1 MNNDN
6 RLSLS
11 EAKNLFRQALQ
22 RQNDRA
28 AGMKMPDDMEQRVM
42 GSLTPNPSPSRG
54 EPSSLVLRRSPL
66 LWRGIG
72 GGCIAVAA
80 SVLLLIILN
89 IEKPQPEQQ
98 TPVIAEKVMSPVPVI
113 SDEPI
118 EHAKPTKPINPV
130 KVAKTAAP
138 KKQLAEA
145 ELPDTLGQ
153 GIFESEENVRLAVQM
168 LSECEAT
175 IRREEQQ
182 VNNRI
187 IKATFNALPQAENA
201 LLVTNENGDFEV
213 IEVSEQT
220 AIEI

>member
-1 MNNDN
+1 MNND
-6 RLSLS
+6 
-11 EAKNLFRQALQ
+11 KLFRQALQ

-42 GSLTPNPSPSRG
+42 KSIKPQATK
-54 EPSSLVLRRSPL
+54 RRWLYPL
-66 LWRGIG
+66 SAFA
-72 GGCIAVAA
+72 IAACA
-80 SVLLLIILN
+80 LLLILLN
-89 IEKPQPEQQ
+89 IGKQKPEQQ
-98 TPVIAEKVMSPVPVI
+98 TPVIAEKVMPPVPVI

-118 EHAKPTKPINPV
+118 EHAKPTRPIIPV
-130 KVAKTAAP
+130 KVAKAAAT

-175 IRREEQQ
+175 IRHEEQQ

-187 IKATFNALPQAENA
+187 IEATFNALPQAENA

>member
-1 MNNDN
+1 MSTMNND
-6 RLSLS
+6 
-11 EAKNLFRQALQ
+11 KLFRQALQ
-22 RQNDRA
+22 RQNDQA

-42 GSLTPNPSPSRG
+42 KSIKPQATK
-54 EPSSLVLRRSPL
+54 RRWLYPL
-66 LWRGIG
+66 ST
-72 GGCIAVAA
+72 IAVAA
-80 SVLLLIILN
+80 SVLLLILLN
-89 IEKPQPEQQ
+89 IEKQKSEQQ
-98 TPVIAEKVMSPVPVI
+98 TPVIAEVVTEPQPI
-113 SDEPI
+113 IPDEPV
-118 EHAKPTKPINPV
+118 EHANPTKPIIPV

>member
-6 RLSLS
+6 RLRLS
-11 EAKNLFRQALQ
+11 EAKNLFSQALQ

-42 GSLTPNPSPSRG
+42 KSLKPQATK
-54 EPSSLVLRRSPL
+54 RRWLYPL
-66 LWRGIG
+66 ST
-72 GGCIAVAA
+72 IAVAA
-80 SVLLLIILN
+80 SVLLLILLN
-89 IEKPQPEQQ
+89 IEKQKPEQQ
-98 TPVIAEKVMSPVPVI
+98 TPVIAEVVTEPQPI
-113 SDEPI
+113 IPDEPV
-118 EHAKPTKPINPV
+118 EHANPAHPIIPV
-130 KVAKTAAP
+130 KVAKAATP
-138 KKQLAEA
+138 KKQLTEA

-153 GIFESEENVRLAVQM
+153 GIFDSEENVRLAVQM

>member
-6 RLSLS
+6 RLRLS

-22 RQNDRA
+22 RQNERA

-42 GSLTPNPSPSRG
+42 RSLIPQATK
-54 EPSSLVLRRSPL
+54 RRWLYPL
-66 LWRGIG
+66 SA
-72 GGCIAVAA
+72 IAVAA
-80 SVLLLIILN
+80 SVLLLILLN
-89 IEKPQPEQQ
+89 IGKQQPEQP
-98 TPVIAEKVMSPVPVI
+98 PVIAEVVTVPQPNMP
-113 SDEPI
+113 DEPV
-118 EHAKPTKPINPV
+118 EHANPTKPIIPV
-130 KVAKTAAP
+130 KVAKAAAT

-175 IRREEQQ
+175 IRHEEQQ

-187 IKATFNALPQAENA
+187 IEATFNALPQAENA

>member
-1 MNNDN
+1 MKTPKDTDL
-6 RLSLS
+6 R
-11 EAKNLFRQALQ
+11 EA
-22 RQNDRA
+22 
-28 AGMKMPDDMEQRVM
+28 
-42 GSLTPNPSPSRG
+42 
-54 EPSSLVLRRSPL
+54 LRRKYAREPQLPANFTSRMMSQKKRRWL
-66 LWRGIG
+66 LPASALSI
-72 GGCIAVAA
+72 AA
-80 SVLLLIILN
+80 SVLLLIMLN
-89 IEKPQPEQQ
+89 IEKPKPEQQ
-98 TPVIAEKVMSPVPVI
+98 TPVIAEKVMLPVPAI

-118 EHAKPTKPINPV
+118 EHAKPTRSIKPV
-130 KVAKTAAP
+130 KVAKAATP
-138 KKQLAEA
+138 KKRPIEA

-175 IRREEQQ
+175 IRHEEQQ

>member
-6 RLSLS
+6 RLRLS

-22 RQNDRA
+22 RQNERA

-42 GSLTPNPSPSRG
+42 GSLTPNPSPRRG
-54 EPSSLVLRRSPL
+54 EPSSLPLRRSPL

-80 SVLLLIILN
+80 SVLLLIMLN
-89 IEKPQPEQQ
+89 IGKQQPDQQ
-98 TPVIAEKVMSPVPVI
+98 PPVIAEVVPVSQPI
-113 SDEPI
+113 IPDEPV
-118 EHAKPTKPINPV
+118 EHANPTKPIIPV
-130 KVAKTAAP
+130 KVAKAATP

>member
-6 RLSLS
+6 RLRLS
-11 EAKNLFRQALQ
+11 EAKNLFSQALQ

-42 GSLTPNPSPSRG
+42 GSLTPNPSPRRE
-54 EPSSLVLRRSPL
+54 EPSPLPLRRSPL

-80 SVLLLIILN
+80 SVLLLILLN
-89 IEKPQPEQQ
+89 VRTQQAEQP
-98 TPVIAEKVMSPVPVI
+98 PVIAEIVTEPQPI
-113 SDEPI
+113 IPDEPV
-118 EHAKPTKPINPV
+118 EHANPTKPIIPV

-153 GIFESEENVRLAVQM
+153 DIFESEENVRIAMQILC
-168 LSECEAT
+168 ECEAT
-175 IRREEQQ
+175 IRQEKQQ
-182 VNNRI
+182 TRNYI
-187 IKATFNALPQAENA
+187 IETTFNALPQAENA

>member
-6 RLSLS
+6 RLRQS
-11 EAKNLFRQALQ
+11 EAKNLFSQALQ

-42 GSLTPNPSPSRG
+42 GSLTPNPSPRRG
-54 EPSSLVLRRSPL
+54 EPSPLPLRRSPL

-80 SVLLLIILN
+80 SVLLLILLN
-89 IEKPQPEQQ
+89 VRTQQAEQP
-98 TPVIAEKVMSPVPVI
+98 PVIAEIVTEPQPI
-113 SDEPI
+113 IPDEPV
-118 EHAKPTKPINPV
+118 EHANPTKPIKPV
-130 KVAKTAAP
+130 KVAKAATP
-138 KKQLAEA
+138 KKRPIEA

-153 GIFESEENVRLAVQM
+153 GIFESEENVRIAMQILC
-168 LSECEAT
+168 ECEAT
-175 IRREEQQ
+175 IRQEKQQ
-182 VNNRI
+182 TRNYI
-187 IKATFNALPQAENA
+187 IETTFNALPQAENA

>member
-6 RLSLS
+6 RLRLS

-42 GSLTPNPSPSRG
+42 KSLTPNPSPRRG
-54 EPSSLVLRRSPL
+54 EPSSQPLRRSPL

-80 SVLLLIILN
+80 SVLLLIIFN

-98 TPVIAEKVMSPVPVI
+98 TPVIAEVVTEPQPI
-113 SDEPI
+113 IPDEPI
-118 EHAKPTKPINPV
+118 EHAKPTRPIKPV
-130 KVAKTAAP
+130 KVAKTVAP
-138 KKQLAEA
+138 KKQPIEA

-153 GIFESEENVRLAVQM
+153 GIFESEENVRIAMQILC
-168 LSECEAT
+168 ECEAT
-175 IRREEQQ
+175 FRQEKQQ
-182 VNNRI
+182 TRNYI
-187 IKATFNALPQAENA
+187 IETTFNALPQAENA